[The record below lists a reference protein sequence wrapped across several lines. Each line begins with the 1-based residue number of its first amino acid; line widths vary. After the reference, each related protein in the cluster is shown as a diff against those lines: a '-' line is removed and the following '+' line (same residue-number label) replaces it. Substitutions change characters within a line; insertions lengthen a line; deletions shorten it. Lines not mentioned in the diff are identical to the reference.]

1 MHLPVTP
8 RGTVMRTRLVA
19 ALAFALALLFAA
31 PAPAQAAQ
39 TARVQPGSNWYGW
52 NWDHIVTVYDGTKS
66 TRWDVAGAV
75 QKWSVQGL
83 RVVLTRDPVF
93 ADVTVTTGDM
103 QTLCGSGLDSIIG
116 CGSTTV
122 VAGEPVHGTV
132 VMNED
137 YATWIYSGPLI
148 GGTLHELGHVLG
160 FGHPAGLTNADSVM
174 GTPIP
179 ANNTARTTLSSF
191 DRGGVRLAYKGLYR

>member
-1 MHLPVTP
+1 
-8 RGTVMRTRLVA
+8 MRTRIVA
-19 ALAFALALLFAA
+19 ALALALFFAA
-31 PAPAQAAQ
+31 PAPAQAQ

-52 NWDHIVTVYDGTKS
+52 NWDHTVTVYDGTKS

-83 RVVLTRDPVF
+83 RVVLTSDPVF

-116 CGSTTV
+116 CGNTTV

-137 YATWIYSGPLI
+137 WATWIYSGPLI

-160 FGHPAGLTNADSVM
+160 FGHPALTNADSVM
-174 GTPIP
+174 GVPIP
-179 ANNTARTTLSSF
+179 SNNTARTTLSSF
-191 DRGGVRLAYKGLYR
+191 DRGGVRLAYKVSR